1 MCLWLPAY
9 SRTALPSKPILSP
22 KWYLCYI
29 NGASIHVTVV
39 CIRSGHLIWANKS
52 EPSPWF
58 RNSEQWVSD
67 MKGCVDSGLR
77 ALSEPWWVIREIF
90 LWEKQKSEA
99 DMGRGGTIV
108 SPVKNGESWENDLA
122 FWDQPVLSALCL
134 NSWELQIPALSPA
147 NAPPLPWRAY
157 TILSS
162 PLHAHR
168 EAVIKTL
175 HFSRKWSTSGAY
187 KCFCSHIAEFWKPT
201 IPAHFLVDN
210 LQVLFSFCG
219 GGRNLLLLPR
229 FLQLVQ
235 QPHRYGTG

>member
-90 LWEKQKSEA
+90 LWERSRKVRQIWGGGEQLYHPWKMESPGKMTWRSE
-99 DMGRGGTIV
+99 I
-108 SPVKNGESWENDLA
+108 SLCW
-122 FWDQPVLSALCL
+122 ALCAWIPESSRFL
-134 NSWELQIPALSPA
+134 HYHPPMLHPFLEELTQ
-147 NAPPLPWRAY
+147 
-157 TILSS
+157 SS
-162 PLHAHR
+162 PLLSTHIEKLWLKHCTSAGSG
-168 EAVIKTL
+168 L
-175 HFSRKWSTSGAY
+175 HQG
-187 KCFCSHIAEFWKPT
+187 PT
-201 IPAHFLVDN
+201 NAFARILRN
-210 LQVLFSFCG
+210 SE
-219 GGRNLLLLPR
+219 NLLS
-229 FLQLVQ
+229 
-235 QPHRYGTG
+235 PHIF